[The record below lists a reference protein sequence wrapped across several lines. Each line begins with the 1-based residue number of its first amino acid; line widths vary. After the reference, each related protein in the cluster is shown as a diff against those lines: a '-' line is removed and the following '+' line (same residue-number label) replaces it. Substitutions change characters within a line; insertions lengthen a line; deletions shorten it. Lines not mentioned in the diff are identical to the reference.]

1 MKPKFWIMD
10 GDSDASA
17 GSEAILHVIRLLK
30 INDETEAEVGAGKER
45 GEAEILL
52 LSSLQRIESEAVPVL
67 RTCGGFPDPESRIK
81 GLFITKSL
89 PTLQDKFSP

>member
-17 GSEAILHVIRLLK
+17 GGEAILHVVRLLK
-30 INDETEAEVGAGKER
+30 IYDETEAEVGAGKER

-52 LSSLQRIESEAVPVL
+52 LASLQRIESKAVPVL
-67 RTCGGFPDPESRIK
+67 RTCGGFPDPECRIE
-81 GLFITKSL
+81 GLFIT
-89 PTLQDKFSP
+89 